1 MGPECFSARL
11 TQWLAGA
18 EQEITL
24 LEGDDAITLRRYPQ
38 CFLLSAQLTHQPPP
52 TQTVMETWLRLG
64 GASLAHFQGALSV
77 EPSTGQLW
85 LLQCVWQEAN
95 QAAFF
100 NQLESLLNQRDTW
113 RSTAKRLARA
123 PQQFGP
129 TPLRAQFY

>member
-1 MGPECFSARL
+1 MGPESFSAEL
-11 TQWLAGA
+11 TQWLVGT
-18 EQEITL
+18 EQDITL

-38 CFLLSAQLTHQPPP
+38 CFLLCAQLTHQPPP

-64 GASLAHFQGALSV
+64 GASLAHFQGALSI

-85 LLQCVWQEAN
+85 LLQCVGHEAN

-113 RSTAKRLARA
+113 RSTAKRLART
-123 PQQFGP
+123 PEKLGP

>member
-38 CFLLSAQLTHQPPP
+38 CFLLSAQLTHQPKHA
-52 TQTVMETWLRLG
+52 QTTMETWLQLG
-64 GASLAHFQGALSV
+64 GASLAYFQGALSV

-85 LLQCVWQEAN
+85 LLQCVTQEDH
-95 QAAFF
+95 QAILF

-113 RSTAKRLARA
+113 RSTAKRLART
-123 PQQFGP
+123 PKKCGP

>member
-1 MGPECFSARL
+1 MGPESFSVRL
-11 TQWLAGA
+11 TQWLVGT

-24 LEGDDAITLRRYPQ
+24 LEGDDAINLRRYRQ
-38 CFLLSAQLTHQPPP
+38 CFLLSAQLTHQSPP
-52 TQTVMETWLRLG
+52 TQTAMETWLRLG

-95 QAAFF
+95 QAVLF

-113 RSTAKRLARA
+113 RSTAKRLART
-123 PQQFGP
+123 PKKLGP

>member
-1 MGPECFSARL
+1 MEPESFSARL
-11 TQWLAGA
+11 TQWLVGT

-24 LEGDDAITLRRYPQ
+24 YEGDDAINLRRYPQ

-52 TQTVMETWLRLG
+52 TQTAMETWLRMG
-64 GASLAHFQGALSV
+64 GASLAYFQGALSV

-85 LLQCVWQEAN
+85 LLQCVTLEDH
-95 QAAFF
+95 QAALF

-123 PQQFGP
+123 PQQLGP